1 MLNILR
7 IIFVNY
13 SQFRQ
18 ENEDASDKEDEST
31 EIDQFGL
38 DDENPDMETQEQGGE
53 EEKENDTVQ
62 VNEDDKKGII

>member
-1 MLNILR
+1 MLR

-62 VNEDDKKGII
+62 VNEDDKKGMI

>member
-1 MLNILR
+1 MLR